1 MITVFMDPLGND
13 GNGWGKRL
21 TIHRSPPQ
29 LKSSFNEPLHGTQIS
44 AHPSPIW
51 RDLSICFFPRHGTL
65 NENGTHKPIGD
76 ATPRKCGLFGVDV
89 IFLEEMCHWGE
100 IWGFKYSSHAQCY
113 SLNVEFSAISPVSS
127 VPYLPV
133 CLHTSYYD
141 DAFWGVFW
149 FWFTIFF
156 GRHNSEGFHLTFST
170 RRALLALRY
179 LLTSVLICLVSIWDA
194 TCLRKPLPTSPFSLL
209 QMQVQTFL
217 FWQEGEASVSS
228 VFIYIWLNA
237 SRRFFNPYSVQLGV
251 SLWLNY
257 PQRIRLSQLAQIMMP
272 QETVLYDGAYFPR
285 HISFCSTV
293 LSMRC
298 QACLTQVISG
308 QWYLGSA
315 KSHPRW
321 TKSREDI
328 LKASIRYPSLI
339 SAFIPWF
346 LGFFWVPHLIFL

>member
-1 MITVFMDPLGND
+1 
-13 GNGWGKRL
+13 
-21 TIHRSPPQ
+21 
-29 LKSSFNEPLHGTQIS
+29 
-44 AHPSPIW
+44 
-51 RDLSICFFPRHGTL
+51 
-65 NENGTHKPIGD
+65 
-76 ATPRKCGLFGVDV
+76 
-89 IFLEEMCHWGE
+89 
-100 IWGFKYSSHAQCY
+100 
-113 SLNVEFSAISPVSS
+113 
-127 VPYLPV
+127 
-133 CLHTSYYD
+133 
-141 DAFWGVFW
+141 
-149 FWFTIFF
+149 
-156 GRHNSEGFHLTFST
+156 
-170 RRALLALRY
+170 
-179 LLTSVLICLVSIWDA
+179 
-194 TCLRKPLPTSPFSLL
+194 
-209 QMQVQTFL
+209 MQVQTFL

-285 HISFCSTV
+285 HSSFCSTV

-339 SAFIPWF
+339 SAFIPCF